1 MVWHQEGKREKVG
14 TSIPRL
20 LHWGVP
26 AVTDGPNGEFFEGA
40 QLAIDTLVTRKTA
53 DLGERAGELV
63 GAGN

>member
-1 MVWHQEGKREKVG
+1 M
-14 TSIPRL
+14 
-20 LHWGVP
+20 
-26 AVTDGPNGEFFEGA
+26 TDGPNGEFFEGA